1 MRGERH
7 REWYAALARIKV
19 SGWRTMTLLSRASI
33 INEPRLLL
41 KGSLF
46 EKDFNSSLVT
56 GDTYAARYA
65 ALARVIMPSCNKIEG
80 RTSATADSRC
90 IRGQKAKKGSLA
102 VEFPSLPGVQ
112 RTEKKKRT
120 SSTGP
125 SYRVVAISRF
135 HRRTRARANA
145 YVQKGTYE

>member
-7 REWYAALARIKV
+7 REWCAALARIKV

-46 EKDFNSSLVT
+46 EKDFSSSLVT

-65 ALARVIMPSCNKIEG
+65 ALARVIIPSCNKIEG
-80 RTSATADSRC
+80 KTSATADSRC
-90 IRGQKAKKGSLA
+90 IRGQKAKKRVAGRWVSFSCRRA
-102 VEFPSLPGVQ
+102 KNRE
-112 RTEKKKRT
+112 KKRT

-125 SYRVVAISRF
+125 SRRVVAISRF

-145 YVQKGTYE
+145 YVQKGAYE